1 MAITAATLRSDFS
14 GFLPAPL
21 AGPIFERTARLS
33 VVQQLARQVP
43 LGAEGVSIPV
53 VSGSIDA
60 GWVAEGATKPADG
73 SAMTLKT
80 ITPKKLAVIVVTSA
94 EVVRANPGTYITTV
108 RGQIAEAFA
117 RAFDRAAL
125 HDEGPTGTGG
135 GGPFST
141 YIDQTTKSAEL
152 GATSQANGGV
162 FVDLV
167 EAMDEIVGTTDGA
180 GRDREL
186 TGWALDSRME
196 VRLLRSVDTTGHPIW
211 AALPTDDFSDATLRR
226 GQLLQ
231 RPSYMGPGI
240 RDNAGTIVGYGGDW
254 SQAAWGVVGGISYDV
269 SDEAPV
275 TINGS
280 LVSMWENNLV
290 GIRAEA
296 EFGFLVN
303 DTDAFVQLRNDSGS

>member
-60 GWVAEGATKPADG
+60 GWVAEGTTKPADG

-125 HDEGPTGTGG
+125 HDEGPTGTGA
-135 GGPFST
+135 GGPFTT
-141 YIDQTTKSAEL
+141 YVDQTTKSAEL

-167 EAMDEIVGTTDGA
+167 EAMDEIVGTTDDA

-231 RPSYMGPGI
+231 RPSFMGPGI
-240 RDNAGTIVGYGGDW
+240 RSNGGTIVGYGGDW
-254 SQAAWGVVGGISYDV
+254 TQAAWGVVGGISYDV

-303 DTDAFVQLRNDSGS
+303 DTDAFVQLRNDAGS